1 MEALTW
7 AEILS
12 RMFYQLIPVW
22 IAMIALFSISIFYK
36 RNLGLYGK
44 LFDSKIGM
52 IGFGIVMFWVF
63 VGFLLAH

>member
-22 IAMIALFSISIFYK
+22 IALIATFSISIYYK
-36 RNLGLYGK
+36 RNFCLLYTSPSPRDAT
-44 LFDSKIGM
+44 LSRM
-52 IGFGIVMFWVF
+52 PSS
-63 VGFLLAH
+63 A

>member
-22 IAMIALFSISIFYK
+22 VAMIAMFSLSIYYKRKTNFIPTSTFHFFFLFSC
-36 RNLGLYGK
+36 L
-44 LFDSKIGM
+44 KIM
-52 IGFGIVMFWVF
+52 
-63 VGFLLAH
+63 

>member
-22 IAMIALFSISIFYK
+22 IALIATFPFQFITK
-36 RNLGLYGK
+36 ET
-44 LFDSKIGM
+44 
-52 IGFGIVMFWVF
+52 
-63 VGFLLAH
+63 

>member
-22 IAMIALFSISIFYK
+22 IALIATFSISIYYK

-44 LFDSKIGM
+44 LFDSPIGM
-52 IGFGIVMFWVF
+52 IGF
-63 VGFLLAH
+63 